1 MFFKRLTLD
10 RNIKSTMD
18 AKSVIMLV
26 LNQLICSQGAA
37 LMPERISEAAGG
49 IDPHLLSSFA
59 ARRIRHF
66 EERSPFGTPN
76 EKQT

>member
-1 MFFKRLTLD
+1 MFFKRLSLD
-10 RNIKSTMD
+10 RNIKSTPD
-18 AKSVIMLV
+18 AKSVIRLV
-26 LNQLICSQGAA
+26 LNQLICSPGAVP
-37 LMPERISEAAGG
+37 MPERISEVSRG

-66 EERSPFGTPN
+66 EDRSPFGTPN